1 MKKRTKI
8 ILTSTLTVTGLI
20 LAAGGYWAYKTFVP
34 QETPIDKNAT
44 VRTNYYQA
52 INKKWLEKAEIP
64 SDQPSNGVFYELN
77 EQVKDKMK
85 ADVKNLVSGKE
96 ESTIEGMPEF
106 IKYYQ
111 QATDF
116 KQREKDGLAPLKSY
130 LKEIEDLSDLKDL
143 ASKAVDW
150 EKRGLA
156 LPFTL
161 EISSNLENTNQK
173 QVNLS
178 SPSLMLPDKSYYEDE
193 GTKKRMMDP
202 LEKAFK
208 EALKKLGYSEKESEK
223 IVKEALEFDGEL
235 AKYAQSNEETSEI
248 KNLHHPKTAED
259 INAYSDTFKFHD
271 MINDYLG
278 QEAGDVNVPNPKYY
292 ENFAK
297 VVNDKNFGKLKS
309 WMLVKQAASAS
320 SFLTD
325 DYRLIFAE
333 YQKSL

>member
-116 KQREKDGLAPLKSY
+116 KQREKDGLDPLKSY

-143 ASKAVDW
+143 AGKAVDW

-178 SPSLMLPDKSYYEDE
+178 SPSLMLPDKSYYED
-193 GTKKRMMDP
+193 
-202 LEKAFK
+202 
-208 EALKKLGYSEKESEK
+208 
-223 IVKEALEFDGEL
+223 
-235 AKYAQSNEETSEI
+235 
-248 KNLHHPKTAED
+248 
-259 INAYSDTFKFHD
+259 
-271 MINDYLG
+271 
-278 QEAGDVNVPNPKYY
+278 
-292 ENFAK
+292 
-297 VVNDKNFGKLKS
+297 
-309 WMLVKQAASAS
+309 
-320 SFLTD
+320 
-325 DYRLIFAE
+325 
-333 YQKSL
+333 